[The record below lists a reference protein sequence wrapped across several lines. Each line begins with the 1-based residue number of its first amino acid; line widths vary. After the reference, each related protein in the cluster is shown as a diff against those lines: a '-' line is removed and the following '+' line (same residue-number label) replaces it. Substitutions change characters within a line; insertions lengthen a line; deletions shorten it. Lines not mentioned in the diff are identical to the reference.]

1 MSASIRVDAYP
12 GRNFPAQV
20 ERVSFLVEEESRQAL
35 VELSIPNEEL
45 LLRPGMFMRV
55 EVVLEEKP
63 QVLAAP
69 LEALCEREG
78 DRGVFLVNSE
88 ETKAL
93 FQKVVPGIQEGA
105 LVEILEPENLEG
117 TVVVLGH
124 HLLGVRGGDVIIS
137 ERDVLSD
144 EDSSKKEKSGEDS

>member
-1 MSASIRVDAYP
+1 M
-12 GRNFPAQV
+12 
-20 ERVSFLVEEESRQAL
+20 
-35 VELSIPNEEL
+35 
-45 LLRPGMFMRV
+45 
-55 EVVLEEKP
+55 
-63 QVLAAP
+63 
-69 LEALCEREG
+69 
-78 DRGVFLVNSE
+78 NSE

-93 FQKVVPGIQEGA
+93 FQKVVPGIQEGV

-124 HLLGVRGGDVIIS
+124 HLLGVRGGDVITS